1 MYDDGTLSGV
11 RRPMY
16 FLIPP
21 RNSRAFRSKYKLS
34 YPAGGEASSIAE
46 SATLVIVGNGE
57 SRRAGGPKVSNN
69 PRLFACSISVCGTPS
84 RQSNNRRGRDWPVIF
99 NPCSFGV
106 YPWLLLSDES

>member
-21 RNSRAFRSKYKLS
+21 RNSRAFRLKYKLS
-34 YPAGGEASSIAE
+34 YTARGEAPNIADN
-46 SATLVIVGNGE
+46 ATFVIVGNGE
-57 SRRAGGPKVSNN
+57 SKRAGGPKLSNN

-84 RQSNNRRGRDWPVIF
+84 RQSNNRLIYTPPKPSTDFTDYLRNLWMD
-99 NPCSFGV
+99 
-106 YPWLLLSDES
+106 LL